1 MNMTALPDD
10 ITALKNIIA
19 DLQTHVN
26 DLEAKMS
33 ILRKAIFGPKSEKI
47 APFYPN
53 QLHLF
58 LPSSDD
64 EPISPKRETDA
75 VRIPEHNRKKPGRR
89 PLPPH
94 LPRVEVI
101 HDLPD
106 DEKVC
111 GCSARLTC
119 IGQEVS
125 EKLDIVPA
133 KIQVIKHIRLK
144 YACRSCE
151 GVESEGAV
159 VKTAEMPPQII
170 SQGIVSPSLLAHII
184 IAKFIDAL
192 PFYRQEKQFARMG
205 IDIARATMSN
215 WTIQVATACFCLIDL
230 LLNEI
235 RGGPIANMDE
245 TTLQVLNE
253 PGRANTTKSYLWAF
267 RGGAL
272 ERPAIVF
279 HYATTRSGTVASD
292 ILGDKYQGFIQTD
305 GYAGYD
311 AIGNRPGVV
320 HVGCLTHARR
330 KFIEVLD
337 AGGKK
342 NLNGTAN
349 QVVDAIR
356 KIYTVEHKA
365 KDQHLDYD
373 GIRDLRQ
380 QESRP
385 ILEDVKRLLDERVHT
400 TPPKS
405 LLGKAIAYTLGQWQ
419 RLNHFLDDGRLRPDN
434 NIIEND
440 IRPIA
445 VGRKNWLFCGD
456 PSGAKASAT
465 FFSLIATAKANGIDP
480 AKYFPVLFDRLPCA
494 KTIDDL
500 KALLPQYIDR
510 SLIA

>member
-1 MNMTALPDD
+1 MNMDALPDN
-10 ITALKNIIA
+10 IPALKDIIA
-19 DLQTHVN
+19 DLHSHVN

-47 APFYPN
+47 APLRPN

-58 LPSSDD
+58 ISPSD
-64 EPISPKRETDA
+64 EPLP
-75 VRIPEHNRKKPGRR
+75 PEQKAKTVQVPTHTRKKPGRR

-106 DEKVC
+106 DEKIC
-111 GCSARLTC
+111 GCGTELTC
-119 IGQEVS
+119 IGREVS

-133 KIQVIKHIRLK
+133 TIQVIQHVRPK
-144 YACRSCE
+144 YACRNCE
-151 GVESEGAV
+151 GVESEGAT
-159 VKTAEMPPQII
+159 VKIAAMPPQII
-170 SQGIVSPSLLAHII
+170 PQGIVTPRLLGHII

-205 IDIARATMSN
+205 IDIPRATMSN
-215 WTIQVATACFCLIDL
+215 WAILSATACLCLIDL
-230 LLNEI
+230 LLDEV
-235 RGGPIANMDE
+235 RGGPIVNMDE

-267 RGGAL
+267 RGGTP
-272 ERPAIVF
+272 ERPVIVF
-279 HYATTRSGTVASD
+279 HYAATRSGTVASD
-292 ILGDKYQGFIQTD
+292 ILGDKFKGFIQTD
-305 GYAGYD
+305 GYAGYN
-311 AIGNRPGVV
+311 AIGSRHGVV
-320 HVGCLTHARR
+320 HVGCLTHVRR
-330 KFIEVLD
+330 KFVEVLD
-337 AGGKK
+337 AGGRK
-342 NLNGTAN
+342 NPNGTAK

-356 KIYTVEHKA
+356 EIYVIEHMA
-365 KDQHLDYD
+365 KEQQLDHE

-380 QESRP
+380 REARP
-385 ILEDVKRLLDERVHT
+385 ILEEIKRLLDERRQT

-405 LLGKAIAYTLGQWQ
+405 LLGKAIAYALGQWQ

-440 IRPIA
+440 IRPVA

-456 PSGAKASAT
+456 PRGAIASAT

-480 AKYFPVLFDRLPCA
+480 AKYFPVLFERLPYA
-494 KTIDDL
+494 KTIDEH

-510 SLIA
+510 SLLS

>member
-1 MNMTALPDD
+1 MNMDALPDD
-10 ITALKNIIA
+10 IPALKNIIA
-19 DLQTHVN
+19 DLHCHVN

-33 ILRKAIFGPKSEKI
+33 ILRKAIFGPKSERI
-47 APFYPN
+47 VPLRPN
-53 QLHLF
+53 QLNLF
-58 LPSSDD
+58 ISPTD
-64 EPISPKRETDA
+64 EPLP
-75 VRIPEHNRKKPGRR
+75 PEQKDDPVQVPPHTRKKPGRR

-94 LPRVEVI
+94 LPRVELI

-106 DEKVC
+106 DEKTC
-111 GCSARLTC
+111 GCGSELTC

-125 EKLDIVPA
+125 EKLDIVPST
-133 KIQVIKHIRLK
+133 IQVIRHVRPK
-144 YACRSCE
+144 YACRNCE
-151 GVESEGAV
+151 GVESEGAT
-159 VKTAEMPPQII
+159 VKIAEMPPQII
-170 SQGIVSPSLLAHII
+170 PQGIVSPRLLGHII

-205 IDIARATMSN
+205 IDISRATMSN
-215 WTIQVATACFCLIDL
+215 WAILAATACLCLIDL
-230 LLNEI
+230 LLDEV
-235 RGGPIANMDE
+235 RGGPIVNMDE

-267 RGGAL
+267 RGGSP

-279 HYATTRSGTVASD
+279 HYAATRSGTVANE
-292 ILGDKYQGFIQTD
+292 ILGDKFQGFIQTD
-305 GYAGYD
+305 GYAGYN

-337 AGGKK
+337 AGGRK
-342 NLNGTAN
+342 NPNGTAQ

-356 KIYTVEHKA
+356 EIYVIEHKA
-365 KDQHLDYD
+365 KEQQLDHE

-380 QESRP
+380 RESRP
-385 ILEDVKRLLDERVHT
+385 IIETIKRLLDERVQT

-440 IRPIA
+440 IRPVA

-456 PSGAKASAT
+456 PRGAVASAT
-465 FFSLIATAKANGIDP
+465 FFSLSATARANGIDP
-480 AKYFPVLFDRLPCA
+480 AKYFPVLFERLPYA

-500 KALLPQYIDR
+500 KSLLPQYIDR
-510 SLIA
+510 SLLS